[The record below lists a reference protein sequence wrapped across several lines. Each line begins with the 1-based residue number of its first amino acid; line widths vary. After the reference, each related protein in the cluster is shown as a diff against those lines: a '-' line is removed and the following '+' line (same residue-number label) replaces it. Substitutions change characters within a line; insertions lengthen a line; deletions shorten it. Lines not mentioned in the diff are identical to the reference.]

1 MPFKTPGKTSE
12 YIRNLLSERDSDAIE
27 KQITDYADRN
37 IIAVLLPETV
47 AFLRQAVMLA
57 KPSRILEIGTAIGYS
72 GIVMLR
78 AACGAKLYTVEQSE
92 ERIETAKG
100 FFKSAGLLGDVIFYC
115 GDSTEIIPN
124 LNGKFD
130 FIFLDGPKAQ
140 YCEYL
145 PFLSRMLNVGG
156 VLFCDNVL
164 YEGMVSGEKEIKNHK
179 GGLVKKLDLFLHKLM
194 RDTTLQTSI
203 LPVGDGVSLSIK
215 IGEED
220 LQKTEYI
227 LEA

>member
-12 YIRNLLSERDSDAIE
+12 YIRQLLSLRDTSDIE
-27 KQITDYADRN
+27 KAITDYADEH
-37 IIAVLLPETV
+37 IIAVLLPETA
-47 AFLRQAVMLA
+47 AFLRQAVMLT
-57 KPSRILEIGTAIGYS
+57 KPLRILEIGTAIGYS
-72 GIVMLR
+72 GILMLR
-78 AACGAKLYTVEQSE
+78 AAPAGAKLYTVEMSE
-92 ERIETAKG
+92 ERINTAKR
-100 FFKSAGLLGDVIFYC
+100 FFDEAGLLSDVTFYQ
-115 GDSTEIIPN
+115 GDSTEIVPN
-124 LNGKFD
+124 LSGDFD

-145 PFLSRMLNVGG
+145 PFLSRMLGPGG

-194 RDTTLQTSI
+194 QDKTLDTSI

-215 IGEED
+215 LIKHDREE
-220 LQKTEYI
+220 KI
-227 LEA
+227 